1 MSEKLKIPTRNRYG
15 LIIPPEAT
23 KIKYTPERAPQQRRS
38 FIDRHNLYFPKYVFR
53 EEGPLA
59 YEFREQWFNKVW
71 LPRVQHDRLHRR
83 YQPAID
89 QNPHIFVPSSEVMA
103 TFLDEAQL
111 LDYLQVCV
119 TAVTMID
126 QALYEGRVKQFSK
139 TQEHRSERIQRIHDV
154 VTKIKD
160 VELLKPTIFQN
171 EVDRAVSYLAA

>member
-23 KIKYTPERAPQQRRS
+23 KIKDTPDRAPQQRRS
-38 FIDRHNLYFPKYVFR
+38 FIDRHHLYFPKYVFR

-59 YEFREQWFNKVW
+59 YEFREHRFNKIW
-71 LPRVQHDRLHRR
+71 LPRVQHNRLHRR

-89 QNPHIFVPSSEVMA
+89 LNPSVFVPSSEVMA
-103 TFLDEAQL
+103 TFLDEAHL
-111 LDYLQVCV
+111 LDDLQVCV

-139 TQEHRSERIQRIHDV
+139 TQEHRTERIQRIHEV
-154 VTKIKD
+154 VSKLED
-160 VELLKPTIFQN
+160 VELLRPTIIQN
-171 EVDRAVSYLAA
+171 GVDQATLYLAA